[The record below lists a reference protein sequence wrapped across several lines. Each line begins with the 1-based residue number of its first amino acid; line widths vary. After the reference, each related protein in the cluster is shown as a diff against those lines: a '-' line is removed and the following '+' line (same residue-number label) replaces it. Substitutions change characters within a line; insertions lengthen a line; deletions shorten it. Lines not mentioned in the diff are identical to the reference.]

1 MVIYGELY
9 FIENF
14 ITMVLLLI
22 FTGRLVGC
30 KPRVPRLVAASI
42 IGGVCSYSVFLPM
55 TIFESIALRVVMGLG
70 LTYIAFGH
78 KNLLIKT
85 FILFLLTFT
94 SGGMIMAILLWMQ
107 ESVIN
112 YQGFVYMETLTY
124 VKLLAIGTLAF
135 GFTYWFIKLVR
146 SCKIGSSIKGTV
158 TIVVDDETFLF
169 DAFVDSG
176 NSLRDPT
183 DNAPVILIDTKKAK
197 KLHNYCENL
206 KNNFRLIPYRAVGVE
221 FGLLESIK
229 TDKVI
234 FEKRVYKDVRL
245 AFYEGVFDGYDV
257 LLNNDFLEGGL
268 LEKNN

>member
-1 MVIYGELY
+1 
-9 FIENF
+9 
-14 ITMVLLLI
+14 
-22 FTGRLVGC
+22 
-30 KPRVPRLVAASI
+30 
-42 IGGVCSYSVFLPM
+42 
-55 TIFESIALRVVMGLG
+55 
-70 LTYIAFGH
+70 
-78 KNLLIKT
+78 
-85 FILFLLTFT
+85 
-94 SGGMIMAILLWMQ
+94 MAILLWMQ

-197 KLHNYCENL
+197 EYTAAMEWYQKAAEAGNTIAMKIIGHMYYDGIGVRIDGEKAWEWYQKAADAGDAGAIAAIGWLYKYDKRDYAKAMEWYEKGVLANNEEAKVRLENL
-206 KNNFRLIPYRAVGVE
+206 KKKMATKLRLIMSWKQIAE
-221 FGLLESIK
+221 IILETK
-229 TDKVI
+229 LKRNLKVI
-234 FEKRVYKDVRL
+234 HL
-245 AFYEGVFDGYDV
+245 H
-257 LLNNDFLEGGL
+257 
-268 LEKNN
+268 